1 MIDYSYMKNKFS
13 KFETLLANLEK
24 ASANHAK
31 ACESFLKVSEAY
43 SSKREEMLKIYE
55 PSDLSHACE

>member
-1 MIDYSYMKNKFS
+1 MKNKLS

-31 ACESFLKVSEAY
+31 ACESFLKVSEQY

>member
-1 MIDYSYMKNKFS
+1 MKNKLS

-24 ASANHAK
+24 ASADHSK
-31 ACESFLKVSEAY
+31 ACESFLKVSEEY
-43 SSKREEMLKIYE
+43 SSRREEILKLYE

>member
-1 MIDYSYMKNKFS
+1 MKNKLS

-31 ACESFLKVSEAY
+31 ACESFLKVSEDY
-43 SSKREEMLKIYE
+43 SSKREEMLKLYE
-55 PSDLSHACE
+55 PSDLHHTCE

>member
-1 MIDYSYMKNKFS
+1 MIDYSYMKNKLS

-24 ASANHAK
+24 ASANHSK
-31 ACESFLKVSEAY
+31 ACESFLKASEAY